1 MKTRILTSVLIV
13 AIAVPMFLL
22 SDYIVY
28 PIVLAA
34 LSALSVFEML
44 RVLRFI
50 KKLFISIPSYLIAIA
65 LPIGAYF
72 YRYDPKDFFI
82 FCSVIVYL
90 YLLYLLIISVVTRAT
105 VKFSSVT
112 RVFCAASYV
121 TLAFSALSIIRY
133 IDNGVYCFVIP
144 FICSW
149 ASDVFAL
156 VVGRIFG
163 KHPLIPEISP
173 KKTVEGS
180 IGGVVFATAAM
191 LLYGYLLDV
200 FVESLSANYIVLGV
214 MGLVLS
220 MISQAGDLIA
230 STIKREEG
238 VKDYGNILPGHGG
251 ITDRFDSVYAV
262 AFIALVICVVFPPFV

>member
-44 RVLRFI
+44 RVLRFN

>member
-28 PIVLAA
+28 PIVLAV
-34 LSALSVFEML
+34 LSGLSVFEML
-44 RVLRFI
+44 RVIRFD
-50 KKLFISIPSYLIAIA
+50 KKLFISLPSYLIAVA

-72 YRYDPKDFFI
+72 YRQDQKNFFV
-82 FCSVIVYL
+82 FCSVIIYL
-90 YLLYLLIISVVTRAT
+90 YMLYLLIMSVVTRAT
-105 VKFSSVT
+105 VKFSSIT
-112 RVFCAASYV
+112 KVFCAASYV

-133 IDNGVYCFVIP
+133 IDNGIYCFVIP

-149 ASDVFAL
+149 ISDVFAL
-156 VVGRIFG
+156 VVGRILG

-191 LLYGYLLDV
+191 LLYGCLLDV
-200 FVESLSANYIVLGV
+200 FIESLSVNYIVLGI
-214 MGLVLS
+214 MGFVLS

-262 AFIALVICVVFPPFV
+262 AFIALVVCVVFPPFV